1 MSELVQLSVAP
12 VAPVLL
18 VTQGTYVQAP
28 YPSQVAPLSLQ
39 WLHRRPL
46 LYRHYR
52 SRNPRVFLYLSMF
65 NGMSSH
71 TTSGWPSC
79 SSHEIVDV
87 SAIRHLAQGN

>member
-28 YPSQVAPLSLQ
+28 YSSQVAPLALQ

-46 LYRHYR
+46 L
-52 SRNPRVFLYLSMF
+52 
-65 NGMSSH
+65 
-71 TTSGWPSC
+71 
-79 SSHEIVDV
+79 
-87 SAIRHLAQGN
+87 